1 MIKDRKVKNIKS
13 TDGIVRR
20 KKTLN
25 FGMVW
30 REWDVSN
37 RVPTIGLILIIF
49 IVVLGFGIVLAAPLV
64 SSKDN
69 SSNFQ
74 IKDPYIEVQKTPYP
88 QNLPLSKEENDKEE
102 ITGQFKI
109 VDRYLISDIPENEF
123 LDEYSYLK
131 IWLSGFNYFSRGRQA
146 SF

>member
-1 MIKDRKVKNIKS
+1 MFYKLDTKTILYLGGTFLLLASVFVFSQMALAKDDI
-13 TDGIVRR
+13 
-20 KKTLN
+20 
-25 FGMVW
+25 
-30 REWDVSN
+30 
-37 RVPTIGLILIIF
+37 
-49 IVVLGFGIVLAAPLV
+49 
-64 SSKDN
+64 
-69 SSNFQ
+69 SNFQ